1 MKKTKKTDI
10 TKFKH
15 SKLEIL
21 EYIFMY
27 IGFLAMV
34 GAIVINVIYN

>member
-1 MKKTKKTDI
+1 MKKTKKTDT

-27 IGFLAMV
+27 IGILAMV
-34 GAIVINVIYN
+34 SAIVINLIYN